1 MLEATSKLSLSFR
14 TGWFKHVASFVTIC
28 TQRLAAVYAVA
39 SHGEATRMSQE
50 VRPPAPT
57 LDEKG
62 VPLQFDQKKK
72 KKTAD
77 NDDDYHDYHTWTTDS
92 SANSENKEEMF

>member
-1 MLEATSKLSLSFR
+1 M
-14 TGWFKHVASFVTIC
+14 
-28 TQRLAAVYAVA
+28 AAVYAVA
-39 SHGEATRMSQE
+39 PHGEATRMSQE

-77 NDDDYHDYHTWTTDS
+77 NDYYDYHTRTTDS

>member
-1 MLEATSKLSLSFR
+1 M
-14 TGWFKHVASFVTIC
+14 
-28 TQRLAAVYAVA
+28 AAVYAVA
-39 SHGEATRMSQE
+39 PHGEATRMSQE

-62 VPLQFDQKKK
+62 VPLQLDQEK

-77 NDDDYHDYHTWTTDS
+77 NDDDYYDYHTWTTDS

>member
-1 MLEATSKLSLSFR
+1 M
-14 TGWFKHVASFVTIC
+14 
-28 TQRLAAVYAVA
+28 AAVYAVA
-39 SHGEATRMSQE
+39 PHGEATRMSQE

-62 VPLQFDQKKK
+62 VPLQLDQEKKK

-77 NDDDYHDYHTWTTDS
+77 NDDDYYDYHTWTTDS

>member
-1 MLEATSKLSLSFR
+1 M
-14 TGWFKHVASFVTIC
+14 
-28 TQRLAAVYAVA
+28 AAVYAVA
-39 SHGEATRMSQE
+39 AHGEATRMSQE

-62 VPLQFDQKKK
+62 VPLQLNQEKKK
-72 KKTAD
+72 KAD
-77 NDDDYHDYHTWTTDS
+77 NDDDYYDYHTWTTDS

>member
-1 MLEATSKLSLSFR
+1 M
-14 TGWFKHVASFVTIC
+14 
-28 TQRLAAVYAVA
+28 AAVYAVA
-39 SHGEATRMSQE
+39 AHGEATGMSQE

-62 VPLQFDQKKK
+62 VPLQLDQEKKK
-72 KKTAD
+72 ETAD
-77 NDDDYHDYHTWTTDS
+77 NDDDYYDYHTWTTDS

>member
-1 MLEATSKLSLSFR
+1 
-14 TGWFKHVASFVTIC
+14 
-28 TQRLAAVYAVA
+28 
-39 SHGEATRMSQE
+39 MSQE

-62 VPLQFDQKKK
+62 VPLQLDQEKK

-77 NDDDYHDYHTWTTDS
+77 NDDDDYDYHTWTTDP

>member
-1 MLEATSKLSLSFR
+1 M
-14 TGWFKHVASFVTIC
+14 
-28 TQRLAAVYAVA
+28 AAVDAVA
-39 SHGEATRMSQE
+39 PDGEATRMSQE

-62 VPLQFDQKKK
+62 VPLQLNQKKK
-72 KKTAD
+72 KKKAD
-77 NDDDYHDYHTWTTDS
+77 NDDDYYDYQTWTTNS